1 MSILEKSAE
10 MLSTVTINIVLF
22 LVLLICPVYQ
32 IYHDLILH
40 DEYITVTATVI
51 KKYVDPENDRHYER
65 LVADIVYKDGTK
77 DYKIYSDSNK
87 YNVIAVGDTI
97 KMQEDNPNY
106 IFLVCFL
113 AYLEYIGLCIYAFV
127 RFVMSL
133 D

>member
-22 LVLLICPVYQ
+22 LVSLICPVY
-32 IYHDLILH
+32 HDLILQ
-40 DEYITVTATVI
+40 DKYITVTATVI

-97 KMQEDNPNY
+97 KMLEDNPNY
-106 IFLVCFL
+106 IFLVCLF

-133 D
+133 DL

>member
-32 IYHDLILH
+32 DLILQ
-40 DEYITVTATVI
+40 DKYITVTATVI

-77 DYKIYSDSNK
+77 DYRIYSDSNK
-87 YNVIAVGDTI
+87 YNVIAVGDVI

-106 IFLVCFL
+106 MFLVCFL

-127 RFVMSL
+127 KFIMFL